1 MMSDLDNA
9 MTISSSGMRAQSE
22 RTRVIAENIANADTL
37 PTRPG
42 DAPFSRKIITFKN
55 VLDRTIDADKVA
67 VKDIRR
73 DGKTPFPVKYMP
85 GHPGADANGYVRA
98 PNVNSLVEMMDGREA
113 QRSYEANLGMFTQSR
128 DMSQRLIDVLR

>member
-1 MMSDLDNA
+1 MSDLNNA
-9 MTISSSGMRAQSE
+9 MAISSSGMRAQSE

-42 DAPFSRKIITFKN
+42 DAPFARKVITFKN
-55 VLDRTIDADKVA
+55 VLDRTMDADKVT

-73 DGKTPFPVKYMP
+73 DTKTPFPVKYMP

-98 PNVNSLVEMMDGREA
+98 PNVSSLVEMMDGREA